1 MKSAAGERDLSTPD
15 RRASGRALYGLA
27 LAVVLALSPW
37 FSAAAVLPQLRVLW
51 HLNSASAA
59 WLTLAVQLGFV
70 AGALLSAAFGLAD
83 RAGPRRLMLLG
94 GLLAGAANLGLLLA
108 HGPLSAV
115 LLRALTGAALAL
127 VYPPALKAMSAWFVR
142 GRGAALGIMVGALTL
157 GSALP
162 HLVNGLNTSSR
173 TASGTPWQAVI
184 VVTSLLAALGG
195 VLASRIPDGPHPFRS
210 AAFRAGQAWQAFTS
224 PGVRLTTLGYLG
236 HMWEL
241 YAMWAWFSA
250 FFAGVLAHGT
260 VTGGAV
266 MGSAAGTVTSG
277 AAYATALVV
286 GVGALG
292 CVLGGI
298 LGDRW
303 GRTRLTSLAMLLS
316 GGAALTLA
324 LVLPFA
330 PLGVLLGISVFWG
343 FWIIADSAQFS
354 TIVSEIADPAYVGTA
369 LTLQLALGF
378 SLTAVSIAL
387 VPVIEGLA
395 GWRAVFAALSL
406 GPLLGAYFMR
416 RLGRSPDAAQIA
428 GGRG

>member
-1 MKSAAGERDLSTPD
+1 MVKAAGERDLSAPD

-27 LAVVLALSPW
+27 LAVVLAMSPW
-37 FSAAAVLPQLRVLW
+37 FSAAAVLPQLRALW
-51 HLNSASAA
+51 NLNSTGAA

-127 VYPPALKAMSAWFVR
+127 VYPPALKAMSAWFLR

-162 HLVNGLNTSSR
+162 HLVNGLNTSNRIS
-173 TASGTPWQAVI
+173 SGTPWQAVI
-184 VVTSLLAALGG
+184 VVTSLLAVLGG

-250 FFAGVLAHGT
+250 FFAGVLAHSV

-266 MGSAAGTVTSG
+266 TGG

-292 CVLGGI
+292 CYLGGI

-303 GRTRLTSLAMLLS
+303 GRTRLTALAMLLS

-330 PLGVLLGISVFWG
+330 PPGVLLGVSVFWG

-387 VPVIEGLA
+387 VPVIEGLS
-395 GWRAVFAALSL
+395 GWRAVFVVLSL
-406 GPLLGAYFMR
+406 GPLLGAFFMR
-416 RLGRSPDAAQIA
+416 RLGRSPDAARIA